1 MCLESL
7 YDVILE
13 KVYLSDIRP
22 HINSGG
28 VHGLIELAEM
38 STSGKIGNS
47 LDCSMW
53 IIFFPVFV
61 WKCSANDSQ
70 TGGQH
75 LFRIIADVSLLA

>member
-1 MCLESL
+1 MILVFFSHFLVDLLMCLESL

-47 LDCSMW
+47 LDCSM
-53 IIFFPVFV
+53 
-61 WKCSANDSQ
+61 
-70 TGGQH
+70 
-75 LFRIIADVSLLA
+75 

>member
-28 VHGLIELAEM
+28 VHGLIELAGM

-47 LDCSMW
+47 LDCSM
-53 IIFFPVFV
+53 
-61 WKCSANDSQ
+61 
-70 TGGQH
+70 
-75 LFRIIADVSLLA
+75 

>member
-1 MCLESL
+1 MILVFFSHFLVDLLMCLESL

-28 VHGLIELAEM
+28 GLIELAGM

-47 LDCSMW
+47 LDCSM
-53 IIFFPVFV
+53 
-61 WKCSANDSQ
+61 
-70 TGGQH
+70 
-75 LFRIIADVSLLA
+75 